1 MHAEMSSKEH
11 NVDWI
16 FKANLKNKIK
26 IETNLPAR
34 VFSYLRFGSDYI
46 GHSREGYWP
55 LSILAQYIV
64 WVSSV
69 ANY

>member
-1 MHAEMSSKEH
+1 MHAEMSSK
-11 NVDWI
+11 DWI

-26 IETNLPAR
+26 SKTNLSAR

-69 ANY
+69 SSVANY